1 MRLVSRALVLV
12 LVVSFAMP
20 RVSAQ
25 QQHVV
30 DQSAIQ
36 NALDQHAERTSA
48 KRQTIRAAL
57 SQPDVLKVAERLGL
71 DVARA
76 DAAIGTLDGAELDR
90 VAAQAQVVNDELS
103 GGQTVTLNLVW
114 IILGLLVLILLI
126 VAVD

>member
-1 MRLVSRALVLV
+1 MRLLSRALVIV
-12 LVVSFAMP
+12 LVVLFAMP

-30 DQSAIQ
+30 DQTAIQ
-36 NALDQHAERTSA
+36 KALDQHSERTSA
-48 KRQTIRAAL
+48 KRQTVRTAL
-57 SQPDVLKVAERLGL
+57 HQPDVMKVAERLGL

-76 DAAIGTLDGAELDR
+76 DAAIATLDGAELDR

-103 GGQTVTLNLVW
+103 GGQTITMNLVW
-114 IILGLLVLILLI
+114 IIIGLLVLILLI